1 MTWFGSRWAN
11 MILNFPAS
19 LKIETVKR
27 VQIIRNGNT
36 NNVAENSTAVRTV
49 AAVTSASGTIAY
61 SVVAGG
67 DGAAFTINSGSGALV
82 FASAPD
88 FETPTDADADNIYVV
103 TIRATWTEESLTDD
117 VTYYI
122 TVTNVA
128 E

>member
-1 MTWFGSRWAN
+1 
-11 MILNFPAS
+11 
-19 LKIETVKR
+19 
-27 VQIIRNGNT
+27 
-36 NNVAENSTAVRTV
+36 
-49 AAVTSASGTIAY
+49 
-61 SVVAGG
+61 VVAGG
-67 DGAAFTINSGSGALV
+67 DGAAFTINSGSGVLV